1 MIHATNSNNSVHSMT
16 YRENSNKKG
25 MEYISLIVMTFS
37 ASAMAIT
44 CTYEEH
50 INWNHKYGS
59 YMEV

>member
-1 MIHATNSNNSVHSMT
+1 MT

-50 INWNHKYGS
+50 INCPFEITNT
-59 YMEV
+59 EVIWKSK

>member
-1 MIHATNSNNSVHSMT
+1 MT
-16 YRENSNKKG
+16 YREKSNKKG

-59 YMEV
+59 YMEVN